1 MEMKL
6 TMKVTCWLGV
16 LAVTLVALP
25 GVARAQEARAPDLV
39 KEALSGFPAQTIR
52 LEFSS
57 PGKLRRLPNYASL
70 HQRYVGPRL
79 RKLVELLG
87 QLGVRE
93 DDISDLVLGW
103 QPASSEMGLYGFAT
117 GHFNAKDITRNAEQR
132 SITPTPIAGMQAYC
146 LEAGV
151 AANCVVVLENSVG
164 AFGPLTVLTS
174 MLETRQGQ
182 LPSLSSDNRFPALV
196 EGVNKDAPIW
206 GVAVGAAVGDWFKGW
221 MPNQGNIKLDW
232 NQVFGN
238 VNSLTYSVAAAN
250 DVTLSLKMECASSE
264 AAASLRQVLEGLKL
278 IQQLAW
284 DNQNPGKPN
293 PYKDMSVG
301 QDNNQVSL
309 KLTTGYAE
317 LELASGALGS

>member
-1 MEMKL
+1 MEMRL
-6 TMKVTCWLGV
+6 TMKMTCLLGI

-25 GVARAQEARAPDLV
+25 GAARAQEAPAQDLA
-39 KEALSGFPAQTIR
+39 KEALNGFPTQTVR

-57 PGKLRRLPNYASL
+57 PAKLRRLPNYASL
-70 HQRYVGPRL
+70 HQRYMGPRL

-87 QLGVRE
+87 QLGVHE
-93 DDISDLVLGW
+93 DDISGLVLGW
-103 QPASSEMGLYGFAT
+103 QPGSSEMGLYGFAT
-117 GHFNAKDITRNAEQR
+117 GHFSAKAIAQSAEQR
-132 SITPTPIAGMQAYC
+132 SMAPTPIAGTPAYC

-151 AANCVVVLENSVG
+151 AATCVVVLENSVG
-164 AFGPLTVLTS
+164 AFGTLPVLTS

-182 LPSLSSDNRFPALV
+182 LPSLNSDNRFPALV
-196 EGVNKDAPIW
+196 AGVNKDSPIW

-232 NQVFGN
+232 SQVFAN
-238 VNSLTYSVAAAN
+238 VNSLTYSVAAGDN
-250 DVTLSLKMECASSE
+250 VTLSLKMDCASSE
-264 AAASLRQVLEGLKL
+264 SAASLRQVLEGLKL

-293 PYKDMSVG
+293 PYQNMNVG
-301 QDNNQVSL
+301 QENNQVSL

-317 LELASGALGS
+317 LELASGAMGN